1 MACRRR
7 KDGSADLGGISQPAS
22 STGEG
27 LMSSLEA
34 QVRLLLDYQ
43 EIANLKATYL
53 ANAWHP
59 ELLGQYKV
67 VR

>member
-1 MACRRR
+1 
-7 KDGSADLGGISQPAS
+7 
-22 STGEG
+22 
-27 LMSSLEA
+27 MSSLEA